1 MSLSIQRKDVHHNS
15 WKFARTIVMDGNFKA
30 EHMKPKNAEA
40 EIWLMDG
47 KGYMVTSGAYK
58 NYITGTVNKFEVCM
72 LIRHAEG
79 ICALMEALAVG
90 LQQSPNSETGQCTK
104 EPTGCDWHWWR
115 CLCTSWMFHPP
126 CHG

>member
-1 MSLSIQRKDVHHNS
+1 
-15 WKFARTIVMDGNFKA
+15 MDGNFKA

-47 KGYMVTSGAYK
+47 KGYMVTLGAYK
-58 NYITGTVNKFEVCM
+58 NYIARTVNKFEVCM

-79 ICALMEALAVG
+79 VCALMEALAVG

-104 EPTGCDWHWWR
+104 EPTGCDQH
-115 CLCTSWMFHPP
+115 
-126 CHG
+126 